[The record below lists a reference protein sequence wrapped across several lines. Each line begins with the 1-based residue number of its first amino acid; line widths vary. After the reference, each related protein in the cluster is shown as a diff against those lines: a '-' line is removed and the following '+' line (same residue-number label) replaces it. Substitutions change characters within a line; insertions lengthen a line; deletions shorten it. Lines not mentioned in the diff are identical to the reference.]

1 MAEEKKDWFHQERRQ
16 KMKSGAYYG
25 LGVIASMVYFI
36 QHSDG
41 FWMGCLGVLK
51 AFVWPALVIYKVLG
65 LLGL

>member
-1 MAEEKKDWFHQERRQ
+1 MN
-16 KMKSGAYYG
+16 SGAYYG
-25 LGVIASMVYFI
+25 LVVIASMVYFL

-41 FWMGCLGVLK
+41 FWMGCLGILK